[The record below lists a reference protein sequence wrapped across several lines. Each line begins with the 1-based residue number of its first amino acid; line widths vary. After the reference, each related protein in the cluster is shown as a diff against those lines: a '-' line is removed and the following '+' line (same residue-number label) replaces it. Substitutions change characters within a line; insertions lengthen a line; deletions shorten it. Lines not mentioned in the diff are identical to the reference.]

1 MPNPLINNQ
10 NRQNG
15 GNSITGILQQFQNF
29 RSTFTGDPKAKVQE
43 LLNSGKMT
51 PDQLERLE
59 AMASS
64 YKGILF

>member
-15 GNSITGILQQFQNF
+15 GNSITSILQQFQNF

-51 PDQLERLE
+51 QDQLERLE

>member
-1 MPNPLINNQ
+1 MPNPLISNQ

-15 GNSITGILQQFQNF
+15 GNPITSILQQFQNF

-51 PDQLERLE
+51 QDQLERLE

-64 YKGILF
+64 YRGILF